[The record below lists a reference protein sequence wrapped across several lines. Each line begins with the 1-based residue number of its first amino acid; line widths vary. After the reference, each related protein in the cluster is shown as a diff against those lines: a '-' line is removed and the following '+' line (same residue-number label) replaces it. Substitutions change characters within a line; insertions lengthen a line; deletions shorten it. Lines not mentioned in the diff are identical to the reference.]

1 MPTLPYR
8 HLQYLNCKPLGL
20 VLKSSEKRTEN
31 LVSPVVYRVIGVGV
45 LTDSYEHPDTHPA
58 DYECLPECL
67 DTPYSSSGDDDGA
80 EGPATPQTSAI
91 AICVAIRDLTVT
103 NTVAG
108 SPIQSSRTAEYEEQ
122 YPKHVDRWEALARA
136 VGDSSEEHPFS
147 DRHELSASSSSEEES
162 LEEAWDMEDVVELA
176 ASDQGEGNS
185 GSDDHAES
193 ESSEGLKSQASYT
206 SPKQTRVEFAQF
218 DGFREHFQGHYRD
231 DDEEFF
237 PYDISEA
244 ISEDEAWAE
253 YFANTGDYEVEL
265 AGLEDPNDQLRA
277 HHTTLATPNRPS
289 PAGFHITSLPR
300 SASFPAS
307 PQTSYTVNASK
318 EEPEDKPAAT
328 PICGSAHRRRVS
340 DSEVT
345 YVNLSERYRRPS
357 PTPSYGMPHPRLP
370 PGLTETPEVIR
381 HERYHAR
388 PGKCH
393 HDSVLRFWIDESA
406 PDRICDIC
414 GRFARYLWACNS
426 DTDDWSKVP
435 PQTEVPQQPAG
446 PDTNILAEW
455 MQKAIARGEYTSEQV
470 QKLVDQ
476 KKQVLK
482 CAAQDRAAQASREGR
497 PSSTAEQGTAQAWFE
512 QEVDRESRPNDGVP
526 DDPSNGGPCRMMF
539 CGQCHRN
546 FVDRSFGHIDRVV
559 NEPYAEPPK
568 IPEHLYRPISDAAIL
583 REMRPTH
590 WVRGYAFGLW
600 WQEHRYSSGQDMTP
614 VLRLALNKGWTE
626 NQFKLTTWWVY
637 WQRRSDR
644 EVDARIRWLEG
655 RTLEQM
661 SSFSQSI
668 ADSRFIIPRSGER
681 SRSQMARVLDPV
693 LSISRHPIWEEDE
706 SQEGPVTSPGW
717 DYSLGHRWQALSQSE
732 HRELTRLF
740 IEQRDAPASASRPTA
755 PPLPPWRLVL
765 PRNQPKRPSSLSRP
779 TMISTACMMHP
790 TESEGEGRFL
800 AMTG

>member
-1 MPTLPYR
+1 M
-8 HLQYLNCKPLGL
+8 
-20 VLKSSEKRTEN
+20 
-31 LVSPVVYRVIGVGV
+31 GVGV

-58 DYECLPECL
+58 DYECL
-67 DTPYSSSGDDDGA
+67 DTSYSSSGDDDGS
-80 EGPATPQTSAI
+80 EGPATPQTSAV
-91 AICVAIRDLTVT
+91 AICVAIRDLTAT

-136 VGDSSEEHPFS
+136 VSDSSQEHPVS
-147 DRHELSASSSSEEES
+147 DRHKLSASNSSEEED
-162 LEEAWDMEDVVELA
+162 LEEAWSMEDVVD
-176 ASDQGEGNS
+176 ASDQSEGNS

-206 SPKQTRVEFAQF
+206 SPKRTGVNFAQF

-231 DDEEFF
+231 DETFF

-244 ISEDEAWAE
+244 ITEDEARVE
-253 YFANTGDYEVEL
+253 HFENTGDYGVEL
-265 AGLEDPNDQLRA
+265 AGLEGPNDQLRA
-277 HHTTLATPNRPS
+277 HRTTLATPNRPS

-300 SASFPAS
+300 SASFPAF

-318 EEPEDKPAAT
+318 EEPEDNSTAT
-328 PICGSAHRRRVS
+328 PIYDPAQRRRVS

-381 HERYHAR
+381 HERYQAR
-388 PGKCH
+388 PGQCH
-393 HDSVLRFWIDESA
+393 HDSILRFWIDESA
-406 PDRICDIC
+406 PDRVCDSC

-426 DTDDWSKVP
+426 DTGDWSKIP
-435 PQTEVPQQPAG
+435 PQSEFPLQTAG
-446 PDTNILAEW
+446 PDTSILAEW
-455 MQKAIARGEYTSEQV
+455 MQKAIARGEYSSEQV

-482 CAAQDRAAQASREGR
+482 CAAQDRAAPASHEGR
-497 PSSTAEQGTAQAWFE
+497 PSTAGEQGTAQAWFE
-512 QEVDRESRPNDGVP
+512 QEVNRESRPNDGVP
-526 DDPSNGGPCRMMF
+526 EDPSNGGPCRMMF
-539 CGQCHRN
+539 CGQCHGN

-568 IPEHLYRPISDAAIL
+568 IPEYLYRPISDAAIL
-583 REMRPTH
+583 REMRPVH
-590 WVRGYAFGLW
+590 WVRVYAFGLW

-614 VLRLALNKGWTE
+614 VLRLALYKGWTE
-626 NQFKLTTWWVY
+626 SQFKLITWWVY
-637 WQRRSDR
+637 WQRRSDS
-644 EVDARIRWLEG
+644 EVDARVRWLEG

-668 ADSRFIIPRSGER
+668 ADSRFIVPRSGER

-717 DYSLGHRWQALSQSE
+717 DYSLGHRWQALSQPE

-740 IEQRDAPASASRPTA
+740 IEQRDALARQRVSTNCSAAPALEAGSSQEPTQETELSQQAGDDFDSLYDASDR
-755 PPLPPWRLVL
+755 
-765 PRNQPKRPSSLSRP
+765 
-779 TMISTACMMHP
+779 
-790 TESEGEGRFL
+790 E
-800 AMTG
+800 